1 MTRKIKTK
9 ALTSSIAVL
18 CLIVSQLASADAANP
33 TLVFKWKTHQFVELI
48 DPTSKFKPGASLS
61 SIKLRAVISD
71 GCFYYVGIVGFG
83 IYGASGKEF
92 GSSASNSFKSS
103 NKMISAKWEVDENG
117 EDIYQVKYT
126 CSGSYSAQL
135 KGKSNYF
142 TLDLFKKFPDPKSK
156 KWVAVATSP
165 RYTYEEFAA
174 NNWLVTYDLL
184 EGECSSMLCPEETGV
199 NWTPAGTVAP

>member
-1 MTRKIKTK
+1 MTKYVKTK
-9 ALTSSIAVL
+9 ALAFSIAVL
-18 CLIVSQLASADAANP
+18 SLLVSLSTSADAAYP
-33 TLVFKWKTHQFVELI
+33 TLVFKWKTHQFVESI
-48 DPTSKFKPGASLS
+48 DPTSKFKPGANLS
-61 SIKLRAVISD
+61 STKLRAVISD
-71 GCFYYVGIVGFG
+71 GCSFYVGIVGFG

-103 NKMISAKWEVDENG
+103 NKMISAKWEVDGNG

-156 KWVAVATSP
+156 KWVAVASSP
-165 RYTYEEFAA
+165 RYSSEEFAA
-174 NNWLVTYDLL
+174 NNWQVTYELV
-184 EGECSSMLCPEETGV
+184 EGECIPMICPEETGV
-199 NWTPAGTVAP
+199 IWTPAGTVTP

>member
-1 MTRKIKTK
+1 MTRNFKTK
-9 ALTSSIAVL
+9 GLASSLAAL
-18 CLIVSQLASADAANP
+18 CLIVSHLASADAAYP
-33 TLVFKWKTHQFVELI
+33 TLVFKWKTHQFVESI

-61 SIKLRAVISD
+61 STKLRAITSD
-71 GCFYYVGIVGFG
+71 GCFYYIGIVGFG

-92 GSSASNSFKSS
+92 GSSASNSYKSS
-103 NKMISAKWEVDENG
+103 NKLISAKWEVDENG
-117 EDIYQVKYT
+117 EDVYQVKYT

-156 KWVAVATSP
+156 NWVAVASSP
-165 RYTYEEFAA
+165 RYTAEELAA
-174 NNWLVTYDLL
+174 NNWRVTYELVA
-184 EGECSSMLCPEETGV
+184 GECSSMLCPYETGV